1 MAKNKPP
8 ELELKSNEKSCSI
21 MLEEELKAE
30 DIQEDGTA
38 RTILN
43 LIITGMNCTAC
54 ARNISK
60 ILKIEEGIAAT
71 MALSSL
77 TVVTNSARLRRVN

>member
-54 ARNISK
+54 AQNISK